1 MSETDA
7 IELKKQQKNEDNNDD
22 NDDTKKESNWKT
34 FGWSCLSGVFLAIIT
49 WLIASNIVFFV
60 RLPQKDLNDIFPKDP
75 SAPPYAPDKDYEQT
89 EKCSAKAP
97 DIDGENLWEAA
108 KNIKPIVAGKADA
121 PANPLLGAAS
131 TAANLATEAA
141 EKSPQAKIAE
151 AALGASGVPGAPAIP
166 GTQDGGGLKDEIMNR
181 VKSTTSKYS
190 FPYKWMYPYSDCRPE
205 EKDTITNFYVGDDS
219 NNVYDRTGKL
229 SGKNDPEKYY
239 TDWKTHKETMIKAI
253 DKKIIAQ
260 NIEITNGSGENKA
273 ENLGDMEEN
282 LKKMKKIKATIE
294 PPFYKGAWWVQ
305 FGRNLKNWISTSTQY
320 SFITE
325 RRIMQFIFKK
335 SKVIFGEQDVSSMS
349 DLALQDENSYL
360 FGLVGII
367 VNMILASFIIHIA
380 LTAGTVLNVWG
391 QVSGTKYTDYSIDKG
406 YTKESHWGRG
416 IKYSIIMGCFGM
428 INFMWSFGV
437 GCIQYI
443 EIIYKFLMYPLINN
457 FSDWKENVSITA
469 KYLPI
474 IYGMLITLAA
484 WANLEPLYGNVMFI
498 TLLIYIIKNNK
509 SMNAEIKKAK
519 RDL

>member
-7 IELKKQQKNEDNNDD
+7 IDLKKQQKNEDNNDD

-60 RLPQKDLNDIFPKDP
+60 RLPQKYLNEIFPKDP
-75 SAPPYAPDKDYEQT
+75 NDPPYAPSEDYVRT
-89 EKCSAKAP
+89 EKCSTKAP

-108 KNIKPIVAGKADA
+108 KNIKPIDAGKA
-121 PANPLLGAAS
+121 LAS
-131 TAANLATEAA
+131 SDVGPAANMA
-141 EKSPQAKIAE
+141 
-151 AALGASGVPGAPAIP
+151 AALGVPPIPGAIPPIP
-166 GTQDGGGLKDEIMNR
+166 GELGGQSGGGLKDEIMNR

-219 NNVYDRTGKL
+219 NNVYDGRTGKL

-239 TDWKTHKETMIKAI
+239 TDWKAHKEAMIKAI
-253 DKKIIAQ
+253 DKKIDAQ
-260 NIEITNGSGENKA
+260 NTEITNGRTNNVENM
-273 ENLGDMEEN
+273 GTMEEN
-282 LKKMKKIKATIE
+282 LKKMKKIKAKIE
-294 PPFYKGAWWVQ
+294 PPFYKGSWWVQ

-320 SFITE
+320 SFISE

-335 SKVIFGEQDVSSMS
+335 SKVIFGEQDTSSMS

-367 VNMILASFIIHIA
+367 LNMIMASLIIHGAMAI
-380 LTAGTVLNVWG
+380 GTFVNIWG
-391 QVSGTKYTDYSIDKG
+391 QISGTKYTDYSKDKG

-437 GCIQYI
+437 GFIQYI